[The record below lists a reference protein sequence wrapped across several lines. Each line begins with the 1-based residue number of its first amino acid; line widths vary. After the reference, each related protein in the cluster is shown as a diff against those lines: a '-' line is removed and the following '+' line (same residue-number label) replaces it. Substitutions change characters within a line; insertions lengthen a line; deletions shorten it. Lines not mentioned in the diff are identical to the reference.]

1 MQPEIVFGLFL
12 IVDILRSETAVILAE
27 SILSVSELTTLRNW
41 LRIGSQ
47 SSRNEARAMVASKLG
62 LVQASD
68 VEDLFVTQK
77 WGVRL
82 TMPGHLDCTEWEL
95 YSTEGVAEQA
105 ATILEEEEQER
116 QAEEAELY
124 RRYRIATDSDG
135 IYLIEGD
142 DINTYL

>member
-12 IVDILRSETAVILAE
+12 IVDILRSATAVILAE

-82 TMPGHLDCTEWEL
+82 TMPFAW
-95 YSTEGVAEQA
+95 
-105 ATILEEEEQER
+105 R
-116 QAEEAELY
+116 N
-124 RRYRIATDSDG
+124 R
-135 IYLIEGD
+135 
-142 DINTYL
+142 